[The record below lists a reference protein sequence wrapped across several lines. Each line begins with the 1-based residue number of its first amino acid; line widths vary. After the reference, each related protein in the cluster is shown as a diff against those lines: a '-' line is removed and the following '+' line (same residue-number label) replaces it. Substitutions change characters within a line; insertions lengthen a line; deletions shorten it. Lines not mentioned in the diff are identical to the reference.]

1 MSEAD
6 RLSFTLSH
14 DGAPL
19 STARSRLSDFLA
31 PRMGDLE
38 RNRILLA
45 VEEALVNTFEHGYAD
60 GPGTIDI
67 NVGWT
72 NNGLKIEL
80 ADRAKEY
87 DPTSVPLPSP
97 EQLSEDGA
105 MGGYGLFLL
114 RTLMKVQYQKRDG
127 GGNTLVL
134 TQRGGHA

>member
-6 RLSFTLSH
+6 RLSFTLLH

-19 STARSRLSDFLA
+19 STARIRLSDFLA
-31 PRMGDLE
+31 FRMGDLE

-45 VEEALVNTFEHGYAD
+45 VEEALVNTFEHGYAG
-60 GPGTIDI
+60 GPGTIEV
-67 NVGWT
+67 NVGWK
-72 NNGLKIEL
+72 NSALQIEL
-80 ADRAKEY
+80 SDRAKEY

-97 EQLSEDGA
+97 EQLSKDGA
-105 MGGYGLFLL
+105 TGGYGLFLL
-114 RTLMKVQYQKRDG
+114 RTLMRVQYRRRDG

>member
-6 RLSFTLSH
+6 RLSFKISH

-19 STARSRLSDFLA
+19 STARSRLSEFLA
-31 PRMGDLE
+31 PRMSDIE

-45 VEEALVNTFEHGYAD
+45 VEEALVNTFEHGYAGRPGIIEVKVHWAGD
-60 GPGTIDI
+60 G
-67 NVGWT
+67 
-72 NNGLKIEL
+72 LEIEL

-97 EQLSEDGA
+97 VQLSEDGA
-105 MGGYGLFLL
+105 TGGYGLFLL
-114 RTLMKVQYQKRDG
+114 RTLMKVQYRRRDG

-134 TQRGGHA
+134 KQRGGRA